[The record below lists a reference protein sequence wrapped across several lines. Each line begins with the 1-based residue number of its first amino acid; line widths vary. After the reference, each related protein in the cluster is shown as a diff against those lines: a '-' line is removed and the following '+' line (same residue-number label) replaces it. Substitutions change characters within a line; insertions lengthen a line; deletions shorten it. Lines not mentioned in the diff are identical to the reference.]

1 MYVFKYVMNICPRLP
16 GLWYSLGIPV
26 SSTDK
31 TDHLNITEIL
41 LKVAL
46 NTINSLYK
54 LYLDKNIKL

>member
-1 MYVFKYVMNICPRLP
+1 MYVFTYVMNICPRLP
-16 GLWYSLGIPV
+16 GQWYSLGIPV